1 MNDDK
6 NTLVAETSS
15 NLVNLTNC
23 MGDDSSLNA
32 IMQHMLNCHR
42 TLNQK
47 FTGTFIFNFIRN
59 MAINYKNGLFDR
71 RNESACKMCNFMWE
85 GLKKEMPWIKD
96 EDNISLS
103 LI

>member
-15 NLVNLTNC
+15 NLENLTNC
-23 MGDDSSLNA
+23 MGDNSSLIA
-32 IMQHMLNCHR
+32 IMNHMLNCHR

-59 MAINYKNGLFDR
+59 MALKYKNGLFDG

-96 EDNISLS
+96 KDNISLS